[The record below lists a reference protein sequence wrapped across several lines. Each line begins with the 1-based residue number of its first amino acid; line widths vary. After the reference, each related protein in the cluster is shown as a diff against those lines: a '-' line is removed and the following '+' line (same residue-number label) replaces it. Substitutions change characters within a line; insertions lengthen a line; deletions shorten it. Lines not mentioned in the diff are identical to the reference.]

1 MVHPTRGKV
10 QVACNNFIREPSD
23 LLDRLEQ
30 IINGEYAAS
39 VSKIELLY
47 GTSAKE
53 ICISCGMPLEIDMR
67 GRRKYCAH
75 CGCYLPEILYDHR
88 FTELVKPMDS
98 VKPSR
103 LGTVYTH

>member
-1 MVHPTRGKV
+1 MVSQLSHNRYGEV
-10 QVACNNFIREPSD
+10 RAACNHFIRGS
-23 LLDRLEQ
+23 LDD
-30 IINGEYAAS
+30 IINSLKKTIDGVIESSNKTAQNATCF
-39 VSKIELLY
+39 VCGAPLKIE
-47 GTSAKE
+47 
-53 ICISCGMPLEIDMR
+53 IR

-75 CGCYLPEILYDHR
+75 CGCYLPDILYDHR